1 MDRSSHSLS
10 FSPSCSPFPTYTAA
24 FQATVKPIQ
33 KGIRIHF
40 HWKHFV
46 LSCHLLLYQPPNPHM
61 PFLWSLVSH
70 IWKPRVFGH
79 CVLQRSLRELLFF
92 TSNSP
97 LKTCAYAYDPN
108 SLDNIDLNVFFF
120 LYASAKL
127 ILKIPHVLQIL
138 TFIVFMEN
146 VLILSPEASAE
157 AVTPSRQGVAVCPP
171 LPRQSPCSS
180 FTRVAKDDFQLIL
193 DGEFLQLNWGV
204 DVKWVNN

>member
-1 MDRSSHSLS
+1 M
-10 FSPSCSPFPTYTAA
+10 C
-24 FQATVKPIQ
+24 
-33 KGIRIHF
+33 
-40 HWKHFV
+40 
-46 LSCHLLLYQPPNPHM
+46 
-61 PFLWSLVSH
+61 
-70 IWKPRVFGH
+70 
-79 CVLQRSLRELLFF
+79 
-92 TSNSP
+92 
-97 LKTCAYAYDPN
+97 
-108 SLDNIDLNVFFF
+108 FFF

-193 DGEFLQLNWGV
+193 DGEFLQVNWGV